1 LFDCYYIARIMSIG
15 ALEIGGVFILNGILG
30 ALLVLAVF
38 IVMEQQF
45 AVGAFGGTALGGV
58 LIYAQATYG
67 EQLLTVTV
75 QGMKLLVL
83 AAAMGAVIG
92 VITTVMAVEP
102 EI

>member
-1 LFDCYYIARIMSIG
+1 MSIG
-15 ALEIGGVFILNGILG
+15 TLEIAGVFVLNGVLG

-38 IVMEQQF
+38 VVIERQF
-45 AVGAFGGTALGGV
+45 AIGAFSGTALGGA

-67 EQLLTVTV
+67 ERLLTVTV

-92 VITTVMAVEP
+92 VITTVMAVKP